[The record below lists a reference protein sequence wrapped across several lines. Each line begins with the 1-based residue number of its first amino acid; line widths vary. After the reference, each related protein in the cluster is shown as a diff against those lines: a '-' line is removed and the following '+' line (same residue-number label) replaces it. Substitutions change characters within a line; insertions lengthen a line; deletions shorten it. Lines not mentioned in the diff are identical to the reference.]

1 MEDEGRI
8 SDHTAGIAATD
19 GSWHHIAVTWSSHD
33 GLATLYDNGH
43 KVRPH
48 AAVHASEIDPGVL
61 CTVLAGTHCPQA
73 LTAAVRAPVQSNQLK
88 LDHAGSC
95 AADSIDAPS
104 GARPC
109 T

>member
-43 KVRPH
+43 KV
-48 AAVHASEIDPGVL
+48 S
-61 CTVLAGTHCPQA
+61 
-73 LTAAVRAPVQSNQLK
+73 SLK
-88 LDHAGSC
+88 SLLNGSC
-95 AADSIDAPS
+95 MR
-104 GARPC
+104 GC
-109 T
+109 C

>member
-43 KVRPH
+43 KVRPAPTNH
-48 AAVHASEIDPGVL
+48 ALRDLLV
-61 CTVLAGTHCPQA
+61 QA
-73 LTAAVRAPVQSNQLK
+73 LRTHWSKPQRECASATSEQHS
-88 LDHAGSC
+88 HATIVC
-95 AADSIDAPS
+95 A
-104 GARPC
+104 
-109 T
+109 